1 MSKESEVARLQAIT
15 DKKVAEVQAAI
26 LSGDIGIADK
36 KVKELEKGY
45 RAVKAYSEGK
55 GTGGENRFR
64 IGKDEIIQKAS
75 FDTELA
81 ASKLLVLKTALKKL
95 SKLYEDEEWN
105 FPAKDL

>member
-1 MSKESEVARLQAIT
+1 MSSNSDVARLQVIT

-55 GTGGENRFR
+55 GAGGENRFR
-64 IGKDEIIQKAS
+64 IGKDEIIQRSA
-75 FDTELA
+75 FNTELA
-81 ASKLLVLKTALKKL
+81 ASKLLVLEKALSKLKKL
-95 SKLYEDEEWN
+95 YENEEWN
-105 FPAKDL
+105 FPVDI